1 LSARV
6 LQIKTSDFCL
16 VDYQALGA
24 LPLLR
29 LQLRIAARAT
39 PLRLPAANKGNALR
53 GAFGVA
59 FRRLV
64 CIPQCQRAAACPL
77 GHRCPYKVIFE
88 PSPPPDAERLR
99 KSQDTPR
106 PFVFRPPLDH
116 RMVYAPGED
125 FEFGLI
131 LIGRALYYLPHFV
144 LSFRDVARAGLGIG
158 RAPCELSEVRALP
171 PPVPTAS
178 LAGSRFASG
187 NAPVAECVYS
197 VEDQLFHTPEV
208 QPLADWVAARV
219 YALGHGAPA
228 IDGEG
233 AGNGPRT
240 TDQGPRTRT
249 VQFLTPTSL
258 KFEGRAGVQPDFHHL
273 FKRVRDRL
281 NALCTFYGAG
291 PIEADFKGLGER
303 AEKVRTTASK
313 LNWIERSRVSSKTH
327 QRHELSGFVGSCTY
341 QGRLEEFLPWLA
353 AGEMIG
359 AGRHTAWGNGRYL
372 LS

>member
-1 LSARV
+1 M
-6 LQIKTSDFCL
+6 DH
-16 VDYQALGA
+16 QALGA

-29 LQLRIAARAT
+29 LRLKIAARAT
-39 PLRLPAANKGNALR
+39 ALRLPAANKGNTLR
-53 GAFGVA
+53 GAFGMA

-64 CIPQCQRAAACPL
+64 CIPQCQRAAGCPL
-77 GHRCPYKVIFE
+77 DHRCPYKVIFE
-88 PSPPPDAERLR
+88 PSPPSDAERLS

-106 PFVFRPPLDH
+106 PFVFGPPLDH

-131 LIGRALYYLPHFV
+131 LIGRASDYLPYFV

-158 RAPCELSEVRALP
+158 RARCELREVCALP
-171 PPVPTAS
+171 PPAPAS
-178 LAGSRFASG
+178 PAGSHFPPSG
-187 NAPVAECVYS
+187 NPPVAQCVYS
-197 VEDQLFHTPEV
+197 AQDQLLHTPEV
-208 QPLADWVAARV
+208 KPLADWVAARLH
-219 YALGHGAPA
+219 ALGRGAPA

-233 AGNGPRT
+233 GGNGPKT
-240 TDQGPRTRT
+240 IT

-258 KFEGRAGVQPDFHHL
+258 KFEGRAGVQPEFHHL

-281 NALCTFYGAG
+281 NALCTFYGPG

-303 AEKVRTTASK
+303 AEKVRTMASK
-313 LNWIERSRVSSKTH
+313 LNWIERSRVSGKTH